1 MLPSVLFVSK
11 PVDPPVNDGT
21 KHLVMTLAA
30 HLGRY
35 VPRVMTTRH
44 VHSLGN
50 KILADAIYES
60 ASSYAPSFMNN
71 LRAARHLAT
80 GPKPDLWHFVFA
92 PNLKSSSMGRFL
104 KSLRRVPVVQ
114 TVASRPRH
122 FDEGSRL
129 LFGDVVVAQSR
140 DTRDRLS
147 QAWERGHAKM
157 SSPGRAPRIEVIPPP
172 VGVVRVPTM
181 EDTMA
186 IRKAL
191 DIGPN
196 TPILL
201 YPGDLEVSHGARI
214 VKAAAVVT
222 MQRHPTAVVV
232 FAYRDKTPS
241 TAQIAA
247 ELMRDLNPARVRFVR
262 ETPDILALVRTSAAL
277 LFPVDD
283 LYGKVDIPIILLE
296 AMALSTPIV
305 TYRQG
310 PLADLEGVEIVSAG
324 DPLALADT
332 AVALIDDHGRRNRC
346 IEKQRQ
352 TVERNHDAARVT
364 AAYED
369 LYDALRGRA
378 ASRT

>member
-21 KHLVMTLAA
+21 KHLVMTLATY
-30 HLGRY
+30 LGRH

-80 GPKPDLWHFVFA
+80 GPKPDLWNFVFA
-92 PNLKSSSMGRFL
+92 PNLKASSMGRFL

-114 TVASRPRH
+114 TIASRPRH
-122 FDEGSRL
+122 FDESSRL
-129 LFGDVVVAQSR
+129 LFGDIVVAQSR
-140 DTRDRLS
+140 DTRDRLCE
-147 QAWERGHAKM
+147 AWERKAA
-157 SSPGRAPRIEVIPPP
+157 RNTTVPRIEVIPPP
-172 VGVVRVPTM
+172 VGVVRVPTL

-186 IRKAL
+186 VRRAL

-214 VKAAAVVT
+214 VKAAAVVA

-232 FAYRDKTPS
+232 FAYRDKTPDTS
-241 TAQIAA
+241 RIAA
-247 ELMRDLNPARVRFVR
+247 ELGRDLNPARVRFVR
-262 ETPDILALVRTSAAL
+262 EAPDILALVRTSAAL
-277 LFPVDD
+277 VFPVDD

-310 PLADLEGVEIVSAG
+310 PLADLEGVEIVSPG
-324 DPLALADT
+324 DPLALAD
-332 AVALIDDHGRRNRC
+332 AAIALIDDYGRRNRC
-346 IEKQRQ
+346 IENQRQ
-352 TVERNHDAARVT
+352 TVERNHDAARVA

-369 LYDALRGRA
+369 IYDRLRA
-378 ASRT
+378 QPKS